1 MLIKSETYYLT
12 TNLSIFIYNK
22 YFLPTSYDKI
32 PDLLHEISISYYIPF
47 NIVTKIQSINTQL
60 NYYRKKTK
68 GDVSE

>member
-60 NYYRKKTK
+60 NYYRKKTE